1 MRDRIGVWVLN
12 RLATL
17 LLSPTYRRRMRNI
30 VLDAFVAKG
39 LTRPRGRSPFV
50 RPDVLEGSEDE
61 Q

>member
-12 RLATL
+12 RLATM
-17 LLSPTYRRRMRNI
+17 LLSRTYRRQMRNL
-30 VLDAFVAKG
+30 VVDAFSAKG
-39 LTRPRGRSPFV
+39 FVKPRGRSPFV